1 MYRILTA
8 SSDSY
13 ITNKVINNKFRATD
27 SNVGNAS
34 TLDLFKLF
42 AESTSGSDTKPT
54 ELSRLLVK
62 FDLNPLRSLTGSSLD
77 ISNSSFKCT
86 LRLHDV
92 YGGQTTPSNFKL
104 ILFPLS
110 QSFSEGIGRDIVTF
124 SDLDACNF
132 ITASD
137 DSSAASLWFHSG
149 ADKQGLLGSTNI
161 DIISS
166 GNLSDGDGVKNL
178 WKEQTFKNG
187 TENLSMD
194 ITTIISAT
202 LKDQIPD
209 CGFRISFS
217 GSQETD
223 TYTRFVKRFSSRHV
237 SDPLRRPQLLVT
249 YNDSIQDHH
258 RSFFFNIIGSLF
270 LNNFHRGT
278 PANIL
283 SGASA
288 TEVTGLNSLLLTLT
302 SGSSARSTLFSKTIT
317 GSQHRVGDSFVTG
330 VYSASFAISQFESIA
345 GSESALLKQFQNA
358 GSASFT
364 EIWSSLDG
372 NIGYLTSSLTINAV
386 NRTSF
391 NNDDQ
396 RIFVNITNLNHEYSL
411 SEKVRI
417 RVFAEDITRRVKFV
431 KTPVEAKSEIFTKM
445 YYRVRDSLTNDIVV
459 PFDTSGNGTLLS
471 TDSKGMYFDFYMD
484 TLATDRFYVF
494 DFLIK
499 DAGFDKLF
507 TDVAAKFKV
516 I

>member
-8 SSDSY
+8 SSDTY
-13 ITNKVINNKFRATD
+13 ITDKVINNKFRATD
-27 SNVGNAS
+27 ANVGNAS
-34 TLDLFKLF
+34 TLDIFKLF

-54 ELSRLLVK
+54 ELSRVLVK

-77 ISNSSFKCT
+77 ISDSSFKCT
-86 LRLHDV
+86 LKLHDV

-110 QSFSEGIGRDIVTF
+110 KSFSEGVGRDIVTF
-124 SDLDACNF
+124 SDLDAANF

-137 DSSAASLWFHSG
+137 ASSTATLWFVSG
-149 ADKQGLLGSTNI
+149 ANKEGLLNSNNI

-166 GNLSDGDGVKNL
+166 GNLRDGDGVKNL

-194 ITTIISAT
+194 ITTIVSAT
-202 LKDQIPD
+202 LKNIIPD

-237 SDPLRRPQLLVT
+237 SDPLRRPQLVVT
-249 YNDSIQDHH
+249 YNDAIQDHH
-258 RSFFFNIIGSLF
+258 KSFFFNISGSLF
-270 LNNFHRGT
+270 LNNFHRGS

-288 TEVTGLNSLLLTLT
+288 SEVKGLNSILLTLT
-302 SGSSARSTLFSKTIT
+302 SGSQDRGTFFTKSIT
-317 GSQHRVGDSFVTG
+317 GSQHKVGEHFVTG
-330 VYSASFAISQFESIA
+330 VYSASFAISQFES
-345 GSESALLKQFQNA
+345 SSLLKQFQSA

-364 EIWSSLDG
+364 EIWSSIDKTV
-372 NIGYLTSSLTINAV
+372 GYLTSSLTINSV

-391 NNDDQ
+391 DNNGQ
-396 RIFVNITNLNHEYSL
+396 RIFVNITNLIHEYSS
-411 SEKVRI
+411 SERVRL
-417 RVFAEDITRRVKFV
+417 RVFAEDITRKVKFV

-445 YYRVRDSLTNDIVV
+445 YYRVRDSLTNDVIV

-484 TLATDRFYVF
+484 TLPTNRFYVF
-494 DFLIK
+494 DFLIR
-499 DAGFDKLF
+499 DTGFDKLF

-516 I
+516 V